1 MRVWADHWNGLP
13 RGRVRSVANVI
24 IQNWSMV
31 FTMQVQHVQLI
42 FRLGCISYEADL
54 GILFNHKAT
63 FLYVLT
69 SPLTEVRVD
78 LSF

>member
-1 MRVWADHWNGLP
+1 
-13 RGRVRSVANVI
+13 
-24 IQNWSMV
+24 MV

-42 FRLGCISYEADL
+42 FRLGCISYEAEL

-63 FLYVLT
+63 FLYVLA